1 MSGCVCYKQ
10 SMVQLVEVIM
20 LHVDHIRLITLRRI
34 FAQNRRRL
42 RGLIHKWRTH
52 LVQRIAV
59 VCQCQCVGELAKEPV
74 PFLEHLARPFVVT
87 KPSQLIRLDLRVNR
101 FVETDV
107 VVADSVRQFGELRLQ
122 ELYIRPKILL
132 WSSLQIGILL
142 RYIIL

>member
-87 KPSQLIRLDLRVNR
+87 KPSQLIRLD
-101 FVETDV
+101 V